1 MKRITLPPRGFT
13 LVELLVAITVLAI
26 VAVLGWRG
34 LDGIVRSRE
43 QLTAQMEQTR
53 GIQLAFAQL
62 QSDLEQIADKGT
74 VLNNHQNLMADNTR
88 LVFIRTVLTEN
99 APTQLQVV
107 SYRIRDGILS
117 RRESP
122 STRDLVQLDGL
133 WQAALG
139 DAGGDVQRE
148 VALHGGVNGM
158 GVRVWENG
166 AWKQPENASTSF
178 SNVTQSSGEA
188 PCPNPEPGACQGQGE
203 SSTGAAPL
211 GPSGQPAPQVALPQ
225 SGPTGIEV
233 SLQIQGLPNALAKI
247 FLLGAV

>member
-1 MKRITLPPRGFT
+1 MKRFTAHAYGFT

-53 GIQLAFAQL
+53 GIQLAFSQL
-62 QSDLEQIADKGT
+62 QSDLEQVADKADL
-74 VLNNHQNLMADNTR
+74 LNGHQNLVADNTR
-88 LVFIRTVLTEN
+88 LVFIRTVLAEN

-107 SYRIRDGILS
+107 SYRIRDGVLT

-122 STRDLVQLDGL
+122 YTRDLVQLDGL

-139 DAGGDVQRE
+139 DSGDLQRE
-148 VALHGGVNGM
+148 VALHKGVNGM
-158 GVRVWENG
+158 AVRIWDNGVWRTPDNS
-166 AWKQPENASTSF
+166 ASSD
-178 SNVTQSSGEA
+178 
-188 PCPNPEPGACQGQGE
+188 PGPKKLPDGTDLPV
-203 SSTGAAPL
+203 SPTGA
-211 GPSGQPAPQVALPQ
+211 
-225 SGPTGIEV
+225 TGVEV
-233 SLQIQGLPNALAKI
+233 SLQIEGQPNALAKV